1 MLMSEVV
8 KLKPLF
14 SNVEGDSNI
23 EGHLNLTSNKLYKIN
38 NLQIDSNDILYL
50 NTGTELLKTKID
62 NKQDSFTFGKLNTNA
77 LKLEAD
83 IVSNDILFVGTNNI
97 IGKNDSEL
105 KTLICL
111 NLVDN
116 TSDINKP
123 VSIATTTQLALK
135 QNNLTFGKLLGNSL
149 KLEEDIVSNDIL
161 FVGSNNIIGKS
172 YSELKTLLSL
182 NLVENIG
189 VSSLGGTNLTYNT
202 TTDKLDLDS
211 TITGNITFN
220 NDITISQDLT
230 LTGSFIGQINAYIT
244 TSQANHDQ
252 PIVCYQASGGIVPV
266 PPANL
271 ALIIPTTNIITV
283 NSSTGLLKS
292 KSIQVDGN
300 ITGVTNLNTTTLP
313 CSNLNLTNFTSDT
326 IYNTTLNTTTINAV
340 TIDASSSYQL
350 DGVDTNG
357 LRLVPPL
364 GRLLSLVVA
373 SF

>member
-149 KLEEDIVSNDIL
+149 KLEEDIVSNDI
-161 FVGSNNIIGKS
+161 FS
-172 YSELKTLLSL
+172 
-182 NLVENIG
+182 
-189 VSSLGGTNLTYNT
+189 
-202 TTDKLDLDS
+202 
-211 TITGNITFN
+211 
-220 NDITISQDLT
+220 
-230 LTGSFIGQINAYIT
+230 
-244 TSQANHDQ
+244 
-252 PIVCYQASGGIVPV
+252 
-266 PPANL
+266 
-271 ALIIPTTNIITV
+271 
-283 NSSTGLLKS
+283 
-292 KSIQVDGN
+292 
-300 ITGVTNLNTTTLP
+300 
-313 CSNLNLTNFTSDT
+313 
-326 IYNTTLNTTTINAV
+326 
-340 TIDASSSYQL
+340 
-350 DGVDTNG
+350 
-357 LRLVPPL
+357 
-364 GRLLSLVVA
+364 
-373 SF
+373 